1 MRHFSLYS
9 THTLAHP
16 LGARGQVVEGLLYAT
31 TEPLRCDNHT
41 FAVLGATR
49 NLAFLGDSASRLQMM

>member
-1 MRHFSLYS
+1 MATAADAAFLAVQH

-31 TEPLRCDNHT
+31 TGHAIL
-41 FAVLGATR
+41 L
-49 NLAFLGDSASRLQMM
+49 S